1 MRMEEEIRVE
11 NFQSMQEEEIAADK
25 RRHEE
30 QMMRLQ
36 QLEQESSGTHRQGAT
51 LDRAPGAPTAPPAVG
66 KADARGEE
74 CGVFAE
80 AMSAAGTALEPP

>member
-30 QMMRLQ
+30 QIMRLQ
-36 QLEQESSGTHRQGAT
+36 QLEQES
-51 LDRAPGAPTAPPAVG
+51 RAPLIG
-66 KADARGEE
+66 KGELLTKGQAR
-74 CGVFAE
+74 
-80 AMSAAGTALEPP
+80 LRHHLP